1 MQSFEL
7 PEPPVIEQHRP
18 QDLRK
23 YSIVP
28 IRAANDR
35 RIRPAAMRALLAV
48 CSYANRA
55 GLCWPS
61 HENVG
66 KMLGVSR
73 QAAGRQIRILREL
86 GYLHK
91 VKNHSYGRTAQILRV
106 VYDENLADRTL
117 LNSVPFEDL
126 PPEHQAHRQRKDAK
140 RINVH
145 HETLNG
151 QQEAFNNVA
160 VTAREVVQDEL
171 VGRSYVNRWI
181 ALNRQFGFNRIA
193 TPEDFNVIND
203 LAEAGV
209 TVSTLEGLIL
219 TALHSTAGT
228 SREPPHRLAA
238 YKREAID
245 ATLKTD
251 LASPPPPA

>member
-73 QAAGRQIRILREL
+73 QAAGRQIRILRDL
-86 GYLHK
+86 GYLK
-91 VKNHSYGRTAQILRV
+91 VVKNHTYGKTAQILRV
-106 VYDENLADRTL
+106 MYDEDISTAEHMEKIK
-117 LNSVPFEDL
+117 FEDL
-126 PPEHQAHRQRKDAK
+126 PPTLQAWQERQ
-140 RINVH
+140 
-145 HETLNG
+145 TSQLLNP
-151 QQEAFNNVA
+151 QNESFNSVA
-160 VTAREVVQDEL
+160 VTAKEVIDSEL
-171 VGRSYVNRWI
+171 VGRACVTAWVKACRVAGFERL
-181 ALNRQFGFNRIA
+181 AL
-193 TPEDFNVIND
+193 PEDFEVCD
-203 LAEAGV
+203 RLQASGVLRSAFDAE
-209 TVSTLEGLIL
+209 LGLLL
-219 TALHSTAGT
+219 TSIQGT
-228 SREPPHRLAA
+228 QREPPHRFSYFARLA
-238 YKREAID
+238 R
-245 ATLKTD
+245 
-251 LASPPPPA
+251 

>member
-86 GYLHK
+86 GYFK
-91 VKNHSYGRTAQILRV
+91 VVKNHSHGKTAQIIRV
-106 VYDENLADRTL
+106 IYDETL
-117 LNSVPFEDL
+117 SNNALMESVKFEDL
-126 PPEHQAHRQRKDAK
+126 PPTLQAWQERKTTELL
-140 RINVH
+140 NQGN
-145 HETLNG
+145 ETV
-151 QQEAFNNVA
+151 NNVA
-160 VTAREVVQDEL
+160 LTATEDKAGEL
-171 VGRSYVNRWI
+171 VGRVCVTAWVKACRVAGFERL
-181 ALNRQFGFNRIA
+181 AL
-193 TPEDFNVIND
+193 PEDYAACDQLAALGILRSAFDAELD
-203 LAEAGV
+203 L
-209 TVSTLEGLIL
+209 LL
-219 TALHSTAGT
+219 TSIQGT
-228 SREPPHRLAA
+228 QREPPHRFSYFARLA
-238 YKREAID
+238 R
-245 ATLKTD
+245 
-251 LASPPPPA
+251 

>member
-1 MQSFEL
+1 MESFEL

-73 QAAGRQIRILREL
+73 QAAGRQIRILRDL
-86 GYLHK
+86 GYLK
-91 VKNHSYGRTAQILRV
+91 VVKNHTYGKTAQILRV
-106 VYDENLADRTL
+106 LYDEAVSNAEHMEKIK
-117 LNSVPFEDL
+117 FEDL
-126 PPEHQAHRQRKDAK
+126 PPTLQAWQERQ
-140 RINVH
+140 
-145 HETLNG
+145 TSQLLNP
-151 QQEAFNNVA
+151 QNEAFNNVA
-160 VTAREVVQDEL
+160 VTAREVIQDEL
-171 VGRSYVNRWI
+171 GVDELISLWSKACNKAGIVRIVTAEDRSA
-181 ALNRQFGFNRIA
+181 ALSMCA
-193 TPEDFNVIND
+193 
-203 LAEAGV
+203 AGA
-209 TVSTLEGLIL
+209 SK
-219 TALHSTAGT
+219 ALFERVLLQVFADWQQYR
-228 SREPPHRLAA
+228 REPPHRLSWFAS
-238 YKREAID
+238 R
-245 ATLKTD
+245 LKPASETD
-251 LASPPPPA
+251 PSPPHPSPVSVGT

>member
-7 PEPPVIEQHRP
+7 PEPPVINQHRP

-28 IRAANDR
+28 IRATNDR

-73 QAAGRQIRILREL
+73 QAAGRQIKILKEL
-86 GYLHK
+86 GYIK
-91 VKNHSYGRTAQILRV
+91 VVKNHTYGKTAQILRV
-106 VYDENLADRTL
+106 MYDEAVSTAEHMEKTK
-117 LNSVPFEDL
+117 FEDL
-126 PPEHQAHRQRKDAK
+126 PPTLQAWQERQ
-140 RINVH
+140 
-145 HETLNG
+145 TSQLLNP
-151 QQEAFNNVA
+151 QNEPVNSVA

-171 VGRSYVNRWI
+171 VGRACVTAWVKACRVVGFERL
-181 ALNRQFGFNRIA
+181 AL
-193 TPEDFNVIND
+193 PEDFEVCD
-203 LAEAGV
+203 RLQALGVLRSAFDAE
-209 TVSTLEGLIL
+209 LGLLL
-219 TALHSTAGT
+219 TSIQGT
-228 SREPPHRLAA
+228 QREPPHRFSYFARLARTA
-238 YKREAID
+238 ESDRQVC
-245 ATLKTD
+245 
-251 LASPPPPA
+251 SPPTPA

>member
-7 PEPPVIEQHRP
+7 PAPPVIEQHRP

-86 GYLHK
+86 GYLK
-91 VKNHSYGRTAQILRV
+91 VVKNHTYGKTAQILRV
-106 VYDENLADRTL
+106 MYDEAISTAEHMEKIK
-117 LNSVPFEDL
+117 FEDL
-126 PPEHQAHRQRKDAK
+126 PPTLQAWQHKQT
-140 RINVH
+140 
-145 HETLNG
+145 EELLN
-151 QQEAFNNVA
+151 QDKEPINNVA

-171 VGRSYVNRWI
+171 GVDELLSMWKSACSRAGIIRIVT
-181 ALNRQFGFNRIA
+181 AEDRQSA
-193 TPEDFNVIND
+193 VSMC
-203 LAEAGV
+203 AAGV
-209 TVSTLEGLIL
+209 SKAVFERVLLQVFVDLQTLR
-219 TALHSTAGT
+219 
-228 SREPPHRLAA
+228 REPPHRLAWFA
-238 YKREAID
+238 HRVSSEA
-245 ATLKTD
+245 TPGP
-251 LASPPPPA
+251 SPLPPASVGT

>member
-7 PEPPVIEQHRP
+7 PEQPTIEQHRP

-28 IRAANDR
+28 IRACNDR
-35 RIRPAAMRALLAV
+35 RIRPAAMRVLLAV

-73 QAAGRQIRILREL
+73 QAAGRQVRILMEL

-91 VKNHSYGRTAQILRV
+91 IKNHSYGRTAQILRV

-126 PPEHQAHRQRKDAK
+126 PPEHQAHRQRQQD
-140 RINVH
+140 RL
-145 HETLNG
+145 LNG
-151 QQEAFNNVA
+151 QQESFNNVA
-160 VTAREVVQDEL
+160 ITAKEDEGREL
-171 VGRSYVNRWI
+171 VSRAYINRWLL
-181 ALNRQFGFNRIA
+181 LNRQCGFNRIA
-193 TPEDFNVIND
+193 TPEDAVAID
-203 LAEAGV
+203 ELAAAGV
-209 TVSTLEGLIL
+209 TVPVLDAVVLGVLQSI
-219 TALHSTAGT
+219 AGT
-228 SREPPHRLAA
+228 SREPPHRIAA
-238 YKREAID
+238 FKRAAIEA
-245 ATLKTD
+245 ALK
-251 LASPPPPA
+251 

>member
-73 QAAGRQIRILREL
+73 QAAGRQIRILRDL
-86 GYLHK
+86 GYLK
-91 VKNHSYGRTAQILRV
+91 VVKNHTYGKTAQILRV
-106 VYDENLADRTL
+106 LYDEAVSNAEHMEKIK
-117 LNSVPFEDL
+117 FEDL
-126 PPEHQAHRQRKDAK
+126 PPTLQAWQERQ
-140 RINVH
+140 
-145 HETLNG
+145 TSQLLNP
-151 QQEAFNNVA
+151 QNEACNNVA
-160 VTAREVVQDEL
+160 VTAEQVIDSEL
-171 VGRSYVNRWI
+171 VGRACVTAWVKACRVAGFERL
-181 ALNRQFGFNRIA
+181 AL
-193 TPEDFNVIND
+193 PEDYAACDQLAALGILRSAFDAELD
-203 LAEAGV
+203 L
-209 TVSTLEGLIL
+209 LL
-219 TALHSTAGT
+219 TSIQGT
-228 SREPPHRLAA
+228 QREPPHRFTYFARLA
-238 YKREAID
+238 R
-245 ATLKTD
+245 
-251 LASPPPPA
+251 

>member
-73 QAAGRQIRILREL
+73 QAAGRQIRILRDL
-86 GYLHK
+86 GYLK
-91 VKNHSYGRTAQILRV
+91 VVKNHTYGKTAQILRV
-106 VYDENLADRTL
+106 MYDETVSTAEHMEKTK
-117 LNSVPFEDL
+117 FEDL
-126 PPEHQAHRQRKDAK
+126 PPTLQAWQERQ
-140 RINVH
+140 
-145 HETLNG
+145 TSQLLNP
-151 QQEAFNNVA
+151 QNESFNSVA
-160 VTAREVVQDEL
+160 VTEREVVQDEL
-171 VGRSYVNRWI
+171 GVDELLSMWKSACSRAGIVRIVTAEDRAAAVSMCAAGASKAVFEHLLASVI
-181 ALNRQFGFNRIA
+181 ADWQ
-193 TPEDFNVIND
+193 
-203 LAEAGV
+203 
-209 TVSTLEGLIL
+209 TL
-219 TALHSTAGT
+219 
-228 SREPPHRLAA
+228 RRDPPHRLAWFA
-238 YKREAID
+238 SRLRPASE
-245 ATLKTD
+245 TD
-251 LASPPPPA
+251 PSPPCPSPTGVGT

>member
-1 MQSFEL
+1 MESFEL

-73 QAAGRQIRILREL
+73 QAAGRQIRILRDL
-86 GYLHK
+86 GYLK
-91 VKNHSYGRTAQILRV
+91 VVKNHTYGKTAQILRV
-106 VYDENLADRTL
+106 LYDEAVSNAEHMEKIK
-117 LNSVPFEDL
+117 FEDL
-126 PPEHQAHRQRKDAK
+126 PPTLQAWQERQ
-140 RINVH
+140 
-145 HETLNG
+145 TSQLLNP
-151 QQEAFNNVA
+151 QNEACNNVA
-160 VTAREVVQDEL
+160 VTAREVIQDEL
-171 VGRSYVNRWI
+171 VGRVCVTAWVKACRVAGFERL
-181 ALNRQFGFNRIA
+181 AL
-193 TPEDFNVIND
+193 PEDYAACDQLAALGILRSAFDAELD
-203 LAEAGV
+203 L
-209 TVSTLEGLIL
+209 LL
-219 TALHSTAGT
+219 TSIQGT
-228 SREPPHRLAA
+228 QREPPHRFTYFARLA
-238 YKREAID
+238 R
-245 ATLKTD
+245 
-251 LASPPPPA
+251 

>member
-7 PEPPVIEQHRP
+7 PPEPVIKQHRP

-28 IRAANDR
+28 IRACNDR

-73 QAAGRQIRILREL
+73 QAAGRQIRILRDL

-117 LNSVPFEDL
+117 LNSIPFEDL
-126 PPEHQAHRQRKDAK
+126 PPEHQAHQQRKQD
-140 RINVH
+140 RL
-145 HETLNG
+145 LNG

-160 VTAREVVQDEL
+160 VTASRKAEEELGVDEL
-171 VGRSYVNRWI
+171 VSMWKSACSRAGIV
-181 ALNRQFGFNRIA
+181 RIITA
-193 TPEDFNVIND
+193 EDRTAAVSMCAKGVSRPVFERV
-203 LAEAGV
+203 LAEV
-209 TVSTLEGLIL
+209 FTDWQQY
-219 TALHSTAGT
+219 
-228 SREPPHRLAA
+228 RRDPPHRLAWFA
-238 YKREAID
+238 GRVSSEATPCPPAPARID
-245 ATLKTD
+245 AGT
-251 LASPPPPA
+251 

>member
-73 QAAGRQIRILREL
+73 QAAGRQIRILRDL

-140 RINVH
+140 QINVH

-151 QQEAFNNVA
+151 QQEAFNTVA

-171 VGRSYVNRWI
+171 VGRACVTVWVKACRVAGFERL
-181 ALNRQFGFNRIA
+181 AL
-193 TPEDFNVIND
+193 PEDFEVCDRLQALGVLRSAFDAELD
-203 LAEAGV
+203 LLLA
-209 TVSTLEGLIL
+209 SIQ
-219 TALHSTAGT
+219 GT
-228 SREPPHRLAA
+228 QREPPHRFSYFARLA
-238 YKREAID
+238 R
-245 ATLKTD
+245 
-251 LASPPPPA
+251 